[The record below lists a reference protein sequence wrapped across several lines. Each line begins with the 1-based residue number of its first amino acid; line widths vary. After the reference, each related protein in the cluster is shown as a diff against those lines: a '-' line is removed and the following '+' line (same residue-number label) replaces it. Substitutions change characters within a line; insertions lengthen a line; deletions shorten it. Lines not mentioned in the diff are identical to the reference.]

1 MTNAFV
7 IDSTGNSTISGI
19 LSVRGA
25 FSASYNT
32 IYAQA
37 SGASSIVGSAIAVNS
52 GTTASTNVGSA
63 TDEFSTVGNFGT
75 IVQTYSIATA
85 NFVAARGLYIMSDRR
100 IKKNIVDINDAT
112 ALSIFRKLKPKTYE
126 YIDKINKVKGNTY
139 GFIAQEVRESLPN
152 SVSMKDEFIPS
163 VYELAD
169 VSSNGYTLTL
179 INKSTSDI
187 SLNYIDDSG
196 NKFGHMKIYDSGYNE
211 FELKV
216 VSIDDDKSFTVDQNL
231 LPISMQTDSSGSIL
245 KLDYV
250 SVPIYVTTIDYSGN
264 EISTPSLDYSGNQ
277 IYETQSI
284 YTRPL
289 LIDAMTPIVD
299 ASGVPILDASGLLQ
313 LEQMYDSSGNKQYT
327 IKLDASG
334 NAVFEKYTGP
344 VHPSVFVYGH
354 RVSDFHVINK
364 DAIWTIT
371 NAATQEIDSQ
381 LQSARSK
388 ILTHEDRIAILE
400 DTIAQQQATI
410 TNMQSEILAIKEL
423 LNK

>member
-1 MTNAFV
+1 
-7 IDSTGNSTISGI
+7 
-19 LSVRGA
+19 
-25 FSASYNT
+25 
-32 IYAQA
+32 
-37 SGASSIVGSAIAVNS
+37 
-52 GTTASTNVGSA
+52 
-63 TDEFSTVGNFGT
+63 
-75 IVQTYSIATA
+75 
-85 NFVAARGLYIMSDRR
+85 MSDRR

>member
-1 MTNAFV
+1 
-7 IDSTGNSTISGI
+7 
-19 LSVRGA
+19 
-25 FSASYNT
+25 
-32 IYAQA
+32 
-37 SGASSIVGSAIAVNS
+37 
-52 GTTASTNVGSA
+52 
-63 TDEFSTVGNFGT
+63 
-75 IVQTYSIATA
+75 
-85 NFVAARGLYIMSDRR
+85 MSDRR
-100 IKKNIVDINDAT
+100 IKKNITDIDDVT

-126 YIDKINKVKGNTY
+126 YIDKINSVKRSTY

-163 VYELAD
+163 IYELAD
-169 VSSNGYTLTL
+169 VSSNGYTLAL

-187 SLNYIDDSG
+187 SLNYTDESG
-196 NKFGHMKIYDSGYNE
+196 NKFGSLKIYDSGYKE

-231 LPISMQTDSSGSIL
+231 LPISMQSDSSGSIL
-245 KLDYV
+245 KLEHI
-250 SVPIYVTTIDYSGN
+250 SVPMYLTTIDYSGN

-354 RVSDFHVINK
+354 KISDFHVINK

-381 LQSARSK
+381 LQLARSK
-388 ILTHEDRIAILE
+388 ILTHEDRITILE

-410 TNMQSEILAIKEL
+410 ENMQDEILAIKAS
-423 LNK
+423 LNQ

>member
-1 MTNAFV
+1 
-7 IDSTGNSTISGI
+7 
-19 LSVRGA
+19 
-25 FSASYNT
+25 
-32 IYAQA
+32 
-37 SGASSIVGSAIAVNS
+37 
-52 GTTASTNVGSA
+52 
-63 TDEFSTVGNFGT
+63 
-75 IVQTYSIATA
+75 
-85 NFVAARGLYIMSDRR
+85 
-100 IKKNIVDINDAT
+100 
-112 ALSIFRKLKPKTYE
+112 
-126 YIDKINKVKGNTY
+126 
-139 GFIAQEVRESLPN
+139 
-152 SVSMKDEFIPS
+152 
-163 VYELAD
+163 
-169 VSSNGYTLTL
+169 
-179 INKSTSDI
+179 
-187 SLNYIDDSG
+187 
-196 NKFGHMKIYDSGYNE
+196 
-211 FELKV
+211 
-216 VSIDDDKSFTVDQNL
+216 
-231 LPISMQTDSSGSIL
+231 MQTDSSGSIL